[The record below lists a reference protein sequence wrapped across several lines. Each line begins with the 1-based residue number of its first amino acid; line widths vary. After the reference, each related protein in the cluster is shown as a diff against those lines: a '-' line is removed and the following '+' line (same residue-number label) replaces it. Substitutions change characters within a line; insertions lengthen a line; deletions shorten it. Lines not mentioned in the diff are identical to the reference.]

1 MAEIKLKTEKYD
13 ICRTVAM
20 KFGRAVIDEP
30 LIVPDV
36 KPDIK
41 KILDVSARAYVTD
54 VTPGQDKAH
63 VEGTVKASLL
73 YLPDGD
79 VIGTVKS
86 LEMSRDFSVTVDSKG
101 MTPDDRVSAEAEIDS
116 LDSTLI
122 NSRKVNIRIGVN
134 VGVKICRQEC
144 LELPVGAEEEE
155 KAPEPPLADL
165 LSLRRG
171 KSGQSECPPQKNTDI
186 QLKKT
191 PLRIADKQFTSDGSI
206 IVRGKHEISGKLPQ
220 IGEVLCAN
228 ASVEPERAVM
238 ADGCAEL
245 GGSVK
250 VSVLYEDEAE
260 PGENGGNTRVR
271 TAEFSIPYN
280 ESFDAPKAIEDME
293 CDVEY
298 NVREIYTEV
307 MDNMDGERREIGAEI
322 VIGVVVSGYIIS
334 EPGAVSDGYCTGGG
348 ELVPEFSETAPEQ
361 IAETMTAQ
369 ISHKCALKRKPADA
383 EITGVCSMTVTGTSV
398 DDIDISDG
406 TVKIKGSA
414 AIKALCLSNDE
425 NQPLLALETK
435 TPFEHSFEISG
446 GALGG
451 RAACDAKVF
460 VNHLSYNITGPDT
473 VEARMIIGISVKLIK
488 NDRIK
493 IVTSFEHIEPEKD
506 QGGGMQSYII
516 YFVQPGDTLWNIAK
530 RYKTTVDDIVAA
542 SGITNPDKLR
552 VGQKIRLKA

>member
-86 LEMSRDFSVTVDSKG
+86 LEMSRDFSVTVDSKS

-144 LELPVGAEEEE
+144 LELPVAAEEEE
-155 KAPEPPLADL
+155 SAPEPPLADL
-165 LSLRRG
+165 LPLRRG
-171 KSGQSECPPQKNTDI
+171 KGGECPPQKNAGI

-250 VSVLYEDEAE
+250 VSVLYEDEAD
-260 PGENGGNTRVR
+260 PGENGGRTRVR
-271 TAEFSIPYN
+271 TVEFSIPYN

-369 ISHKCALKRKPADA
+369 ISHKCALKRRPSDA
-383 EITGVCSMTVTGTSV
+383 EITGVSSMTVTGTSV
-398 DDIDISDG
+398 DDIDIGDG

-414 AIKALCLSNDE
+414 GIKALCLSNDE
-425 NQPLLALETK
+425 NQPLLSLETK
-435 TPFEHSFEISG
+435 TPFEHSFDIDG
-446 GALGG
+446 GALGS

-493 IVTSFEHIEPEKD
+493 IVTSFERIEPEAD
-506 QGGGMQSYII
+506 QSGGMQSYII

-530 RYKTTVDDIVAA
+530 RYKTTVDDIVAT